1 MKHLN
6 KDPQTGERYRSLG
19 KRTLQR
25 LAQLTAVMS
34 LLLMPVS
41 TFAAT
46 EAPGWLEETMFA
58 SGKINTVVMVVSV
71 VFIGLAIW
79 MFNMDRKIGKLEK
92 GIRKSDDQ
100 TIR

>member
-1 MKHLN
+1 
-6 KDPQTGERYRSLG
+6 
-19 KRTLQR
+19 
-25 LAQLTAVMS
+25 MS

-71 VFIGLAIW
+71 VLIGLAIW

-100 TIR
+100 KIG